1 MDLNLLCIVFT
12 LHSKQGKLIF
22 WTWIIRLTL
31 PFFLLVTILG
41 FLFCSSRTWNF
52 RTKEPIFIFG
62 MVYEEHVGYTFSMHT
77 NYHWC
82 LVLIFWEEPVFKF
95 EFLIFWPKS
104 YDSLLQHCSKFYQ
117 VPNFRNFIKFYKKD
131 KTCLEH
137 IWVSQVV
144 RNVTYSII
152 NYL

>member
-22 WTWIIRLTL
+22 WTWKIRLIL
-31 PFFLLVTILG
+31 PFFLLVTVLA
-41 FLFCSSRTWNF
+41 FLFCSS

-62 MVYEEHVGYTFSMHT
+62 MVYEEHIGYTSSMHT

-117 VPNFRNFIKFYKKD
+117 VLNFRNFIKFFKKE
-131 KTCLEH
+131 KNL
-137 IWVSQVV
+137 S
-144 RNVTYSII
+144 RK
-152 NYL
+152 YLGFPSCAKCYLLYH